1 LALFKFKADI
11 LDKLGISI
19 DSTNYNYV
27 EKLSSKFRMIVL
39 DQTQQIRGLLAHG
52 IMFDEVKSNSASQ
65 VGSKA
70 AKYVKNKQ
78 ADLIFGHINIV
89 PESTGSAGKY
99 SRKVNP
105 RPGSSIHEVID
116 CNLKEL
122 NSCIEQMVASAE
134 EDTCT

>member
-1 LALFKFKADI
+1 
-11 LDKLGISI
+11 
-19 DSTNYNYV
+19 
-27 EKLSSKFRMIVL
+27 MIVL
-39 DQTQQIRGLLAHG
+39 DRTAQIRGLLAHG
-52 IMFDEVKSNSASQ
+52 ILFDEVRDNSASQ

-89 PESTGSAGKY
+89 PECTGALEKY
-99 SRKVNP
+99 DRNVSRRQDSPIND
-105 RPGSSIHEVID
+105 VID

-122 NSCIEQMVASAE
+122 NSYIEQMVSSAD